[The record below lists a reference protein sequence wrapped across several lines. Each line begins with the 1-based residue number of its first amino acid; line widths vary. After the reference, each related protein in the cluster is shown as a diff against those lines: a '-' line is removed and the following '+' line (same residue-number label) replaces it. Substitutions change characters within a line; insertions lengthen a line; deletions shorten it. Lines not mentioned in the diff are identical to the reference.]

1 MAAALSLLIL
11 LPALAADGQDV
22 VRTTANDSLT
32 VAVFDSV
39 QFNPAIHDFAANDPN
54 YLGVN
59 SNNVHFLN
67 PRDTK
72 LGPTLYVS
80 SDEAAYDTVYVVVE
94 KPVDPGEIDHDDD
107 PSTDEIEGL
116 LVRLDSDGS
125 SPKTL
130 VLRRTADQGFVYHG
144 KFQVV
149 EPLSTGTAGA
159 GEIEAFHDDVVTVT
173 SGDNTARLTVDGM
186 GPVYSDITPEHETLQ
201 TFSTS
206 IIGFTVTDTDSG
218 LHTDR
223 EAGTDLDGDDRLDE
237 PLSKDN
243 LGDSAD
249 IDVSWLARFGD
260 AREIDSL
267 DKRGDRNWV
276 ELERDH
282 SYSVSFIHGVL
293 TSGIYEWRIQ
303 AYDRAGNRTW
313 SDSEGA
319 PGIQKHMLTVDAL
332 SPEVAAVYAG
342 IGFDSADGNEVQDSS
357 SLLIVFENEG
367 EEGEENEP
375 SYPLGKVDPLD
386 PSSIQAT
393 DFKVTGHEVARV
405 IHPNR
410 KKALDEMGSSQDD
423 TAAYQDDVCE
433 SHTGLGQDPVTNPS
447 GCIDTRNRVYVVLT
461 ALIADDGTPEVE
473 IIGGTVLDLAG
484 NGNLSFQGA
493 AADKIPPTLTVAAAG
508 DVSTNGRPLGR
519 EAVTL
524 SVASGERLAASPEAW
539 LVSFD
544 QASKI
549 SAVDAVGLGVAGTNA
564 WDASIDGDNDTRVA
578 ALIVHGEDLRDN
590 VSTTVGWT
598 DDDGN
603 GLPDVGEAIDL
614 AKLDAAGLIIEFDN
628 DIDPAELVITPRVGS
643 SLRTDS
649 PNPFIQLTFDEGA
662 ENTITVAGSTHDS
675 YIGED
680 GVETDFDSYGTVTI
694 TAVTVDG
701 ENAMSGLVRT
711 DDAEFSLGLRGLA
724 LGEHTLAYTAVDEA
738 GNEITVDDAG
748 FVVIERIPYEVSL
761 ARGFNLISL
770 PKTPEDPSIG
780 AVLPPGH
787 PATAVLTY
795 RAGEWTAAFRDEATG
810 EWDGTLTEIV
820 AGYGYWIE
828 TPSPTVLSTVIVE
841 SALGAVVPTF
851 PVTSGWNLFGVVD
864 IERGEAGVTK
874 RPVSEYLAS
883 VAWSFAYGFDNQT
896 NSWEKL
902 ANAPD
907 GGDVV
912 NGAGYW
918 VWVEEPGLLVP

>member
-1 MAAALSLLIL
+1 MAGTLMAAALSLLIL

-22 VRTTANDSLT
+22 VRTAANDSLT

-54 YLGVN
+54 YLGVD

-107 PSTDEIEGL
+107 PSTDDIEGL
-116 LVRLDSDGS
+116 VVQLDSDGS

-130 VLRRTADQGFVYHG
+130 VLRRTTDQGFVYHG

-149 EPLSTGTAGA
+149 EPLSSGTAGA
-159 GEIEAFHDDVVTVT
+159 GQIEAFHDDVVTVT
-173 SGDNTARLTVDGM
+173 SGDNTARLAVDGM

-218 LHTDR
+218 LRTDR

-293 TSGIYEWRIQ
+293 TSGVYEWRIQ
-303 AYDRAGNRTW
+303 AYDRVGNRTW

-319 PGIQKHMLTVDAL
+319 PGIQKHTLTVDAL

-342 IGFDSADGNEVQDSS
+342 IGFDSSAGSEVQDSS

-367 EEGEENEP
+367 EEGDEDEP
-375 SYPLGKVDPLD
+375 SYPLGLVDPLD
-386 PSSIQAT
+386 SSSIEAA
-393 DFKVTGHEVARV
+393 DFKVTGHEVAKV

-410 KKALDEMGSSQDD
+410 EKAL
-423 TAAYQDDVCE
+423 DDVCE
-433 SHTGLGQDPVTNPS
+433 SHTGLGQDPETNPS
-447 GCIDTRNRVYVVLT
+447 GCIDTRNRVYVALT

-473 IIGGTVLDLAG
+473 IIGGAVLDLAG

-493 AADKIPPTLTVAAAG
+493 AADKIPPTLTVAATG
-508 DVSTNGRPLGR
+508 DVSTDGRPLGR
-519 EAVTL
+519 EAITL

-549 SAVDAVGLGVAGTNA
+549 SGVDAVGLGADGANA
-564 WDASIDGDNDTRVA
+564 WDARIDGDNDTKVA
-578 ALIVHGEDLRDN
+578 ALIVRGEDLRDN
-590 VSTTVGWT
+590 VSTTLGWM
-598 DDDGN
+598 DDDGDETADPEDGN
-603 GLPDVGEAIDL
+603 GSPDVGEPIDL

-628 DIDPAELVITPRVGS
+628 DIAPAELAITPRAGS
-643 SLRTDS
+643 SRRTDS
-649 PNPFIQLTFDEGA
+649 PNPFIQLTFAEGA
-662 ENTITVAGSTHDS
+662 ENTITAVGSTHDS
-675 YIGED
+675 YTDED
-680 GVETDFDSYGTVTI
+680 GEETDFDSYGTVTV
-694 TAVTVDG
+694 TTLTVDG

-711 DDAEFSLGLRGLA
+711 GDAEFSLGLRGLA

-738 GNEITVDDAG
+738 GNEITVNDAG

-761 ARGFNLISL
+761 RRGFNLISL

-780 AVLPPGH
+780 AVLPPDH

-828 TPSPTVLSTVIVE
+828 TPSPTLLSTVIVE
-841 SALGAVVPTF
+841 SALGAVVPTV
-851 PVTSGWNLFGVVD
+851 PVTSGWNLLGVVD

-918 VWVEEPGLLVP
+918 VWIEEPGLLVP